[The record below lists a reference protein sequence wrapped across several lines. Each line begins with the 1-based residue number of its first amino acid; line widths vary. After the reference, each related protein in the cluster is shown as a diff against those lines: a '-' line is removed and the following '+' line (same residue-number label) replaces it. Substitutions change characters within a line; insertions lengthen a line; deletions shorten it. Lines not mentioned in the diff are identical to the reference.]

1 MIATFANCGVIIVG
15 CIIGLFIKG
24 GIPER
29 FNKIIMNGLALCAM
43 FIGFSGALEGNN
55 TIITI
60 VSMALGA
67 LVGEL
72 IDIDKWL
79 NKLGETIQKKLD
91 KGNGKE
97 SKIAEG
103 FVNASLLYCVGA
115 MSIVGALQAGL
126 SGNYDTIYAKTVLDG
141 VSSVIFSASMG
152 IGVIFSSV
160 TVLLYQ
166 GGITLC
172 ASFLSGILSQAVIA
186 EMTAVGS
193 LMIVGLGLNLLE
205 VTDIKIANLL
215 PGILVPVILGLIGL
229 V

>member
-1 MIATFANCGVIIVG
+1 MVATLVNCGVIIVG

-60 VSMALGA
+60 VSMAVGA
-67 LVGEL
+67 LIGEL
-72 IDIDKWL
+72 INIDKWL

-97 SKIAEG
+97 SRIAEG
-103 FVNASLLYCVGA
+103 FVNASLLFCVGA

-126 SGNYDTIYAKTVLDG
+126 AGNYDTIYAKTVLDG
-141 VSSVIFSASMG
+141 VSSIIFSASMG

-172 ASFLSGILSQAVIA
+172 ATFLSGILSQAVIA

-215 PGILVPVILGLIGL
+215 PGILVPVVLGLIGL

>member
-1 MIATFANCGVIIVG
+1 MVATLVNCGVIIVG

-97 SKIAEG
+97 SRIAEG

>member
-1 MIATFANCGVIIVG
+1 MIATLVNCAVIIIG
-15 CIIGLFIKG
+15 CIVGLFLKG

-43 FIGFSGALEGNN
+43 YIGFSGALEGKN
-55 TIITI
+55 TIVTI
-60 VSMALGA
+60 ISMAVGA
-67 LVGEL
+67 LIGEM

-79 NKLGETIQKKLD
+79 NKLGETIQNKLS
-91 KGNGKE
+91 KGEGKDNR
-97 SKIAEG
+97 IAEG

-152 IGVIFSSV
+152 IGVIFSAA

-166 GGITLC
+166 GGITIC
-172 ASFLSGILSQAVIA
+172 ASFLSGILSQGVIA
-186 EMTAVGS
+186 NMTAVGS
-193 LMIVGLGLNLLE
+193 LMIVGLGLNLLKA
-205 VTDIKIANLL
+205 TDIKIANLL
-215 PGILVPVILGLIGL
+215 PGILIPVILGMIGI

>member
-1 MIATFANCGVIIVG
+1 MIATFVNCGVIIVG

-60 VSMALGA
+60 VSMAVGA
-67 LVGEL
+67 LIGEL
-72 IDIDKWL
+72 INIDKWL

-97 SKIAEG
+97 SRIAEG